1 MLKAVFTDG
10 VDEITAHGLTQWD
23 AGQEIELT
31 IPKLPQKFQAHFA
44 HKRAGTAYVVECTS
58 TNGVAVVPIPNILLQ
73 QATNAVMW
81 VYVVDKTYGET
92 TKTVNLPIVARAK
105 PEDYV
110 YTEIELMNY
119 SQLDQRLTKVEQN
132 GFTTAVVKQA
142 VEDYL
147 TENPVDILTA
157 TVLDGVIAEVWNGK
171 VSISPTDWEWNDI
184 TERYE
189 CIIYNS
195 ALSSNRDIA
204 WQFSDEQ
211 AGRFMF
217 QSLLP
222 ENGTVTVCTDDVPSE
237 TLVLTLSITE
247 RRDRDYDGTG
257 SNLGGDYGS
266 TAIVNT
272 VSGEVV
278 VMTDSAKGQFQSMKV
293 FGKTTQ
299 DGTPT
304 PDAPVPLVSVGDDG
318 AVDVTV
324 TGKNLLDFDANPYFD
339 KQADGSFK
347 SNKSIVTADK
357 MPLSL
362 PAAVYCI
369 SGQIKCAT
377 GLNYRFV
384 VYYSDGTSDYVFVKS
399 TGDWVA
405 STLVTNGRAV
415 QALGFSYATSSNEVY
430 VKDVQVE
437 ISSTATQYEPYKGQT
452 LTLSTPNGLPSVGD
466 VCDEIDLERGVYV
479 QRIAQIVFDG
489 TEDWKEH
496 VYNGVNQLYAYPTP
510 TIKHLTTAPA
520 LLSPNY
526 RAITISEREDNYGTL
541 YTSSGGSVC
550 FNVQEYAGLTAWKAS
565 LAERYAAGNPLTV
578 YGQLETPIE
587 TPLSVNQIRAYKAL
601 MLNYPTTTVY
611 TDEGAGL
618 EIVYVADTKNY
629 IDKRIMEML
638 NPMETAL
645 NELGVD
651 VYE

>member
-1 MLKAVFTDG
+1 MLKAVFTEG

-58 TNGVAVVPIPNILLQ
+58 VNGVATIPIPNILLQ

-247 RRDRDYDGTG
+247 RRDSNYLPDEDG
-257 SNLGGDYGS
+257 NLVYAVGIDKIEQTVES
-266 TAIVNT
+266 TESDGVN
-272 VSGEVV
+272 
-278 VMTDSAKGQFQSMKV
+278 VMTV
-293 FGKTTQ
+293 
-299 DGTPT
+299 
-304 PDAPVPLVSVGDDG
+304 
-318 AVDVTV
+318 
-324 TGKNLLDFDANPYFD
+324 LL
-339 KQADGSFK
+339 
-347 SNKSIVTADK
+347 
-357 MPLSL
+357 
-362 PAAVYCI
+362 
-369 SGQIKCAT
+369 
-377 GLNYRFV
+377 
-384 VYYSDGTSDYVFVKS
+384 SDGTTVQFTVKNGKAGYTPKKGVDYVD
-399 TGDWVA
+399 G
-405 STLVTNGRAV
+405 
-415 QALGFSYATSSNEVY
+415 
-430 VKDVQVE
+430 KDGE
-437 ISSTATQYEPYKGQT
+437 
-452 LTLSTPNGLPSVGD
+452 
-466 VCDEIDLERGVYV
+466 
-479 QRIAQIVFDG
+479 DG
-489 TEDWKEH
+489 
-496 VYNGVNQLYAYPTP
+496 
-510 TIKHLTTAPA
+510 
-520 LLSPNY
+520 
-526 RAITISEREDNYGTL
+526 
-541 YTSSGGSVC
+541 
-550 FNVQEYAGLTAWKAS
+550 
-565 LAERYAAGNPLTV
+565 
-578 YGQLETPIE
+578 
-587 TPLSVNQIRAYKAL
+587 
-601 MLNYPTTTVY
+601 
-611 TDEGAGL
+611 
-618 EIVYVADTKNY
+618 
-629 IDKRIMEML
+629 
-638 NPMETAL
+638 
-645 NELGVD
+645 LGVPAVSTTD
-651 VYE
+651 NGKFLQVVNGAWAAVAMTDAEGVRY